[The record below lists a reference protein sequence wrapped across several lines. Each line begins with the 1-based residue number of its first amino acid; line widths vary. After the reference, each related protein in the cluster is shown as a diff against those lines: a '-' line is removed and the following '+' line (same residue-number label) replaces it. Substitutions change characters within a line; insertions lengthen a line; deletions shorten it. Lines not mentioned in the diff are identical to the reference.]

1 MQIKVQV
8 WCDIMQKCLL
18 VVQMYKTEQKSSS
31 VHQYL
36 HANSGKY
43 ELIFKGTYQ
52 WFLQCCSEA
61 VDGFAEA
68 SQRTQKKIGITID
81 R

>member
-1 MQIKVQV
+1 MQIKVEV

-36 HANSGKY
+36 HANSRKY

-52 WFLQCCSEA
+52 
-61 VDGFAEA
+61 
-68 SQRTQKKIGITID
+68 
-81 R
+81 